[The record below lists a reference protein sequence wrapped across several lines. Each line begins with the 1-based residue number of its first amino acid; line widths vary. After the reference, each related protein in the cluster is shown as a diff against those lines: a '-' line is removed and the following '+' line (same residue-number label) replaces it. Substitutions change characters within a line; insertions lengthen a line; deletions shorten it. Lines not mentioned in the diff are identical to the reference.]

1 MIRDVP
7 GRKPRIHPDTWI
19 DPSAEVIGDVVIEQ
33 GASVWPGAVLRG
45 DEDNYV
51 RLGKNSNVQDGS
63 VLHVTPEFPCVVG
76 DGVTIGHR
84 AVVHAC
90 TVKDNARIGIGAV
103 VLTGAVIEENA
114 QVGAGA
120 VVPPGQDRAGG
131 LAGDGGPRQARA
143 PDGPRRARGDPAQR
157 DGVRRALAPRLRAA
171 PRPPL
176 DDGGAPART
185 DTAVSTRGGFMP
197 LRTRY
202 LFSAA
207 MDVDPSRE
215 ALFHEVYDKE
225 HIPAL
230 LEVPGVVSAAR
241 FKVRELTL
249 MIGGERKTIDPQGAP
264 RYNALYELESPEVL
278 VTAAWARAVERGRWP
293 SRGPGVHPEPPPPP
307 VRAPLSQSSGAPGSD
322 FDF

>member
-7 GRKPRIHPDTWI
+7 GRKPRSTDTWI

-51 RLGKNSNVQDGS
+51 RLGRNSNVQDGS

-90 TVKDNARIGIGAV
+90 TIKDNARIGIGAV

-120 VVPPGQDRAGG
+120 VVPPGKVVPAGWLVMG
-131 LAGDGGPRQARA
+131 VPAKPVRQMAPEELEEIRRNATAYVALWRRTTGRVRTPARLR
-143 PDGPRRARGDPAQR
+143 GARGPA
-157 DGVRRALAPRLRAA
+157 
-171 PRPPL
+171 
-176 DDGGAPART
+176 
-185 DTAVSTRGGFMP
+185 DTAAFRRGGFMP

-207 MDVDPSRE
+207 MDVDPSRD

-278 VTAAWARAVERGRWP
+278 VTSAWARAVERGRWP
-293 SRGPGVHPEPPPPP
+293 TE
-307 VRAPLSQSSGAPGSD
+307 VRAFTRNRHHLLYERL
-322 FDF
+322 